1 MIFIG
6 HGGAGCKLATMFA
19 DETKSECITIDTRA
33 ADLIIPKCKTM
44 EETEEKTPTFD
55 KLLALKNQEIIF
67 ITAGS
72 GNTSGGILR
81 VLEQVKDHNKID
93 IIYVRPDRDLLNKE
107 QILKERVVFKV
118 LQESTRAGLFN
129 KIYLADNKTIAKSI
143 PDISLENY
151 FDKINEAIVFT
162 FNFINYILDE
172 ESTIRENLTETK
184 EVSRICAFGNYSF
197 MSEEESYFFPMENI
211 TEKYLLYCLC
221 KKTIQDKNILDK
233 ISKQIK
239 SASEND
245 VNATY
250 KIVSSTDSDYVFNLC
265 FTHFIQD

>member
-6 HGGAGCKLATMFA
+6 HGGAGCKLANMLA
-19 DETKSECITIDTRA
+19 EETKGKCITIDTRL
-33 ADLIIPKCKTM
+33 ADCLLPKSKTI
-44 EETEEKTPTFD
+44 EEAEENTPRFE
-55 KLLALKNQEIIF
+55 KLLALKNEEILF

-72 GNTSGGILR
+72 GNTSGSILR
-81 VLEQVKDHNKID
+81 VLEQIKDNKID
-93 IIYVRPDRDLLNKE
+93 IIYIRPDLDLLNKE
-107 QILKERVVFKV
+107 QILKERVAYKV

-129 KIYLADNKTIAKSI
+129 KIYLVDNKTVAKSV

-162 FNFINYILDE
+162 FNFVNYILDE

-184 EVSRICAFGNYSF
+184 EVSRICAFGNYDL
-197 MSEEESYFFPMENI
+197 EEEAESYFFPVENI

-239 SASEND
+239 AASQNN

-265 FTHFIQD
+265 FTHFVQD